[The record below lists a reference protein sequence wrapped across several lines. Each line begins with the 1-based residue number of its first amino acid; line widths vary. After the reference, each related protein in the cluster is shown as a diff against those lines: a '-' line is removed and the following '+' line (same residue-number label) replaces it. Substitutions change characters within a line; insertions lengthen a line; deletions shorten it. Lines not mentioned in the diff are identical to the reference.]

1 MNNKTLLD
9 QEMFREYDIRG
20 IADNNLTPNV
30 VYEIGKAFATKMRS
44 SGIQHVV
51 TGRDGRLSSPA
62 IEKSLSS
69 GLQDGG
75 SDVTSIGRV
84 TTPILYYATEKLKTG
99 TGIMVTGSHNPPNY
113 NGLKMMMGGKTLSGN
128 SIQEIYHIAND
139 KTSRDGSGS
148 ESELSITSAYVNEI
162 VDQIKLTKTLKVVVD
177 CGNGVAGDFAPM
189 LLRRIG
195 ANVEELYCDVDGSFP
210 NHHPDPAEPINLQ
223 DLIKSVKKNKADIGL
238 AFDGDGDRIGVV
250 TNRGQI
256 IWPDRLMMLF
266 TKQILEGNPGATIIS
281 DVKCSMDL
289 STVVERFSG
298 NYIMWKTGHSHIKAK
313 MSETNAMLGG
323 EFSGHICFRDKWYGY
338 DDALYSAVRLLQIL
352 ANSTQTADQIFEE
365 FPERYCTPEIK
376 VATTESD
383 KFKIMADI
391 IKNADFPEATI
402 NSIDGL
408 RVEFENSWGLIRA
421 SNTSP
426 VLVLRFEAKNQK
438 DLSAMQILF
447 QQKLNEVRPG
457 LIFETTLGTEKKNGQ
472 QR

>member
-20 IADNNLTPNV
+20 ITDSNLTPDI
-30 VYEIGKAFATKMRS
+30 VYEIGKAFSTKMQS

-75 SDVTSIGRV
+75 ADVTTIGRV
-84 TTPILYYATEKLKTG
+84 ATPMLYYAAEKLSAG

-113 NGLKMMMGGKTLSGN
+113 NGLKLMMGGKTLSGN
-128 SIQEIYHIAND
+128 SIQEIYHIAKD
-139 KTSRDGSGS
+139 KASRDSSGS
-148 ESELSITSAYVNEI
+148 ESELSITSAYLNEI
-162 VDQIKLTKTLKVVVD
+162 VNQIKLKKSLNVVVD

-195 ANVEELYCDVDGSFP
+195 ANVEELYCEVDGSFP
-210 NHHPDPAEPINLQ
+210 NHHPDPAEPTNLQ

-238 AFDGDGDRIGVV
+238 AFDGDGDRLGVV
-250 TNRGQI
+250 TGCGKI
-256 IWPDRLMMLF
+256 IWPDKLMMLF
-266 TKQILEGNPGATIIS
+266 TKQVLKETPHATIVS

-289 STVVERFSG
+289 STVVERFHG

-313 MSETNAMLGG
+313 MSETDAMLGG

-338 DDALYSAVRLLQIL
+338 DDALYSATRLLQIL

-365 FPERYCTPEIK
+365 FPKRYCTPEIK
-376 VATTESD
+376 VLTTESE
-383 KFKIMADI
+383 KFKIMEDLI
-391 IKNADFPEATI
+391 RNIDFPEASI
-402 NSIDGL
+402 NPIDGL

-426 VLVLRFEAKNQK
+426 NLVLRFEAKTKK
-438 DLSAMQILF
+438 DIKDIQALF
-447 QQKLNEVRPG
+447 QQKLDEARPG
-457 LIFETTLGTEKKNGQ
+457 LTFKTSLGAE
-472 QR
+472 

>member
-20 IADNNLTPNV
+20 ITDNNLTPDI
-30 VYEIGKAFATKMRS
+30 VYEIGKAFSTKMRS

-84 TTPILYYATEKLKTG
+84 ATPMLYYATEKLNTG

-128 SIQEIYHIAND
+128 SIQEIYHIVND
-139 KTSRDGSGS
+139 KASYDSSGS
-148 ESELSITSAYVNEI
+148 ESEASITSAYLDEI
-162 VDQIKLTKTLKVVVD
+162 VDQVKLKKSLNVVVD
-177 CGNGVAGDFAPM
+177 CGNGVAGDFAPE

-195 ANVEELYCDVDGSFP
+195 ANVEELYCDIDGSFP

-238 AFDGDGDRIGVV
+238 AFDGDGDRLGVV
-250 TNRGQI
+250 TDRGQI

-323 EFSGHICFRDKWYGY
+323 EFSGHICFRDQWYGY
-338 DDALYSAVRLLQIL
+338 DDALYSAARLLQIL
-352 ANSTQTADQIFEE
+352 ANSIHTADQIFGE
-365 FPERYCTPEIK
+365 FPKRCSTPEIK
-376 VATTESD
+376 VPTTETE
-383 KFKIMADI
+383 KFKIMDDLVR
-391 IKNADFPEATI
+391 NTDFPDATI

-408 RVEFENSWGLIRA
+408 RVEFNNSWGLIRA

-426 VLVLRFEAKNQK
+426 VLSLRFEAKNHK
-438 DLSAMQILF
+438 ELSAIQVLF
-447 QQKLNEVRPG
+447 QQKLDEVRPG
-457 LIFETTLGTEKKNGQ
+457 LTFETTLGTE
-472 QR
+472 